1 MVSALRNCAG
11 ALSDLVEVGGSGPF
25 GAVSGS
31 GARKGEK
38 EIGAEPLEEKPVEKK
53 PTGDKPSE
61 EAKEDK
67 TEEELPK
74 NLEEAQKAKNKGKD
88 KAAKKEKKR
97 RSGKDKGKRD
107 RKGSPTQK
115 EQNPDIG
122 EPERE
127 DRGSALESRGS
138 REPHPDDKR
147 ERTPPR
153 RSERDD
159 RDARRRDH
167 REEDADSEVRR
178 DPARFGL
185 EQIPIRGSVRSHFE
199 GSIPARSRRPPEP
212 RGVPPRDRGRG
223 YREPEY
229 YDYSGGRSPERKPP
243 RWKGYNHVLWGIDYW
258 KKRKGQRR

>member
-1 MVSALRNCAG
+1 MRNCAG

-122 EPERE
+122 SL
-127 DRGSALESRGS
+127 SARTGDQPWSPVAVESRIQTI
-138 REPHPDDKR
+138 REK
-147 ERTPPR
+147 RTPPR

-243 RWKGYNHVLWGIDYW
+243 RWKGYNHVLRGIDYW